1 MIAGAEAAPCISGIK
16 EGVIV
21 EKQKVSLLR
30 HRSNKKLTVLGIA
43 ACLLLS
49 PAAGMALFLPQVLTV
64 IPVLLLALLGYAGP
78 VAAAACTGV
87 LVAMSAAY
95 YGIWGGVSVFV
106 LLVPTVLTAA
116 VALEREQPFW
126 QAVAAGG
133 VAMFA
138 SMGAVVAMLSVL
150 AGSDVVSALMDVMRQ
165 MFASS
170 SMFGDTLLSMLMQM
184 GVITAPEGVELGA
197 SFALTPEIR
206 EELSRTL
213 VLTMDSVLRLELPMQ
228 MATGSVAAG
237 LLGRA
242 VLRKGLIARGAQV
255 EYPRLHTWRVPKGW
269 GRILGGTLL
278 ILYLLA
284 ALVPKSMNT
293 MFYVFSGVFDR
304 VFALQGIA
312 AVCYLLEEKKK
323 PAIFKKIVFI
333 AGYFFLGSIA
343 MTVGIFDQ
351 AMDFAHRREKLDE
364 LENPFDPRHGAQ
376 GNS

>member
-1 MIAGAEAAPCISGIK
+1 M
-16 EGVIV
+16 
-21 EKQKVSLLR
+21 EKQKVFGYKN
-30 HRSNKKLTVLGIA
+30 NKKLTVLGII

-49 PAAGMALFLPQVLTV
+49 PAMGMALFLPQVLTFV
-64 IPVLLLALLGYAGP
+64 PVLLLALLGYAGA

-87 LVAMSAAY
+87 LVAISAVY
-95 YGIWGGVSVFV
+95 YGMWGGVGAFV

-138 SMGAVVAMLSVL
+138 SMGAVVAMISVL

-165 MFASS
+165 TFASS
-170 SMFGDTLLSMLMQM
+170 TVFGDTLLSVLMQM
-184 GVITAPEGVELGA
+184 GTIAVPEGVELGA

-206 EELSRTL
+206 EELTRAL
-213 VLTMDSVLRLELPMQ
+213 VLMMDSVLRLELPMQ

-237 LLGRA
+237 LLGQA

-278 ILYLLA
+278 ILYVLSS
-284 ALVPKSMNT
+284 LVPRSMNT

-323 PAIFKKIVFI
+323 PAILKRIVFI

>member
-30 HRSNKKLTVLGIA
+30 YRSNKKLTVLGIA

-49 PAAGMALFLPQVLTV
+49 PAAGMALFLPQVLTI
-64 IPVLLLALLGYAGP
+64 IPVLLLALLGYAGS
-78 VAAAACTGV
+78 VASAACTGM

-95 YGIWGGVSVFV
+95 YGVWGGVSAFV

-126 QAVAAGG
+126 QAVAAGC

-138 SMGAVVAMLSVL
+138 SMGAVVAMLSAL

-206 EELSRTL
+206 EELTRTL

-228 MATGSVAAG
+228 MATGAVAAG
-237 LLGRA
+237 LLGQA

-255 EYPRLHTWRVPKGW
+255 EYPHLHTWRVPKGW

-284 ALVPKSMNT
+284 SLVPKSMNT

-312 AVCYLLEEKKK
+312 AICYLLEEKKK

-351 AMDFAHRREKLDE
+351 AMDFAHRREKLNE
-364 LENPFDPRHGAQ
+364 FENPFDPRHGAQ